1 VNCGVVVLLLDPEL
15 PEPPDEH
22 AASRPLPRNKAPTAD
37 KEKSAEDS
45 LLDLGSIVHP
55 FCRQ

>member
-1 VNCGVVVLLLDPEL
+1 VLGDPEL

-37 KEKSAEDS
+37 MERSAEDS
-45 LLDLGSIVHP
+45 LLDLSSIVHP
-55 FCRQ
+55 FCRQQVGW